1 MKTLII
7 LLFISLNVFANYNKL
22 LYAGNC
28 LTCHKYEKSISA
40 PSLMKIRN
48 AYLNAFPKKE
58 DFIYFMS
65 AWVLNPNKTTS
76 IMSEAIK
83 VYKIMPYLAYEEQS
97 LQDIAL
103 FIYEYKK

>member
-1 MKTLII
+1 MKILIV
-7 LLFISLNVFANYNKL
+7 LFLISLNVLANYNKL

-40 PSLMKIRN
+40 PSLKKIRN
-48 AYLNAFPKKE
+48 AYLSAFPKKE
-58 DFIYFMS
+58 DFIFYMS
-65 AWVLNPNKTTS
+65 TWVLNPNETTS
-76 IMSEAIK
+76 VMSEAIK

-97 LQDIAL
+97 LRDIAS